1 LLSRFVSRTPVG
13 VGLGHPATM
22 QLAIDEVGL
31 GRIVLAAAAAAM
43 TRPFGMRG
51 VFYRVAGGRVNAID
65 GPSTANLPPYDTW
78 ACKAPSDCEG
88 EVRRIAG
95 GIAARTGRKVDV
107 AIVDANDLAAEVFAT
122 TPGIDTATVLRLVV
136 DNPLGQSAEQTPF
149 ALVRKLG

>member
-1 LLSRFVSRTPVG
+1 MG

-31 GRIVLAAAAAAM
+31 PRILLAAVAGAV
-43 TRPFGMRG
+43 TRPFRMRG

-65 GPSTANLPPYDTW
+65 GPSSANLPPYDTW

-88 EVRRIAG
+88 EVRRIAT
-95 GIAARTGRKVDV
+95 GIAARTGHKVEV
-107 AIVDANDLAAEVFAT
+107 AIIDANDLAAEVFAT
-122 TPGIDTATVLRLVV
+122 TPGIDAETVLRIVV

-149 ALVRKLG
+149 GLVRKLA